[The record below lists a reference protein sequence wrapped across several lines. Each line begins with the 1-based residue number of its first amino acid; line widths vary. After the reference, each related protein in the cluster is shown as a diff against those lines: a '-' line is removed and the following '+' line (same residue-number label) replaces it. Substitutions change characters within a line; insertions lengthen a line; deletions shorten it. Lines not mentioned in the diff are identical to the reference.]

1 MMFEANEAAGQKS
14 AGCTLGQDF
23 ARLSGAQQQHA
34 ENMAGAIVSGSS
46 RHLRIPIQIVAL
58 QMR

>member
-1 MMFEANEAAGQKS
+1 MKRPDKKS

-34 ENMAGAIVSGSS
+34 EHMAGAIVSGSS
-46 RHLRIPIQIVAL
+46 RHLPLFVSAVAVS
-58 QMR
+58 RS